1 EAKSRRNANN
11 FYSSRTTGHL
21 TSEHGEAIFLIPP
34 DVLRRFVGNER
45 IYYTLAVFP
54 DSSESN
60 VEILDL
66 PDEARS
72 WVTLSKSFTGR
83 ELRRLIG
90 SRTARPGF
98 GVKGD
103 GYGMVDPQGL
113 SWAGDL
119 VKAGASETVAP
130 LKNGPPTSVTPPVSA
145 APSPTST
152 PSGASTP

>member
-1 EAKSRRNANN
+1 MPALTPTRTEITDRFSVLGFRVHTGNKPYFEEAIANDPSLFRADAKSRRNANN
-11 FYSSRTTGHL
+11 FYSSRSSGHL

-34 DVLRRFVGNER
+34 DILRRFVGNER

-90 SRTARPGF
+90 SRTARPG
-98 GVKGD
+98 V
-103 GYGMVDPQGL
+103 
-113 SWAGDL
+113 A
-119 VKAGASETVAP
+119 ATVE
-130 LKNGPPTSVTPPVSA
+130 
-145 APSPTST
+145 
-152 PSGASTP
+152 